1 MWLRAAAFFLLAVP
15 LAAFGHGPP
24 IPIAFWGDFSAPDG
38 ECQRVIARM
47 AATCALD
54 VWAVRDACWRAQLN
68 GETCDVES
76 TEAAIEAAHTR
87 ATGTANRVCTR
98 LDANLSELGYLSLVD
113 MNIDIDVFC
122 SELEQ
127 AMESAVYGPALRR
140 GEIQPV
146 DPGTRACIAQTGDEA
161 TQLLRAGFHARR
173 RRFDYIA
180 NNPFPPS
187 RKFAAI
193 ARSTQAIARAQQRVQ
208 SRLAAACPQFD
219 TIYPRPIAPYLTLV
233 AERADCL
240 TGRVYI
246 QDFVVCPDPICG
258 NGMREPGERCD
269 DGNTV
274 SGDDCRADCQ
284 AVTGVAA
291 PAKGN

>member
-1 MWLRAAAFFLLAVP
+1 MWLLAAAFFLLAAP
-15 LAAFGHGPP
+15 IAAFGHGPP
-24 IPIAFWGDFSAPDG
+24 IPIAFWGDFNAADG
-38 ECQRVIARM
+38 QCQRVIARM

-54 VWAVRDACWRAQLN
+54 VWRLSDACLHAQLN
-68 GETCDVES
+68 GESCDREA
-76 TEAAIEAAHTR
+76 TEAAIEAAHTS
-87 ATGTANRVCTR
+87 ATTTANRACSR
-98 LDANLSELGYLSLVD
+98 LNASLSELGYLSLVD

-122 SELEQ
+122 SELQQ
-127 AMESAVYGPALRR
+127 AMESAVYGPALHG

-146 DPGTRACIAQTGDEA
+146 DPATRSCIERTSDEA
-161 TQLLRAGFHARR
+161 TRLLQASFHSRR

-180 NNPFPPS
+180 NNSFPPS

-193 ARSTQAIARAQQRVQ
+193 ARSTQFITRAQQRLQ
-208 SRLAAACPQFD
+208 SRLSAACPTFAAV
-219 TIYPRPIAPYLTLV
+219 YPRPVVPYLTLV

-246 QDFVVCPDPICG
+246 QDFIVCPDPTCG

-284 AVTGVAA
+284 AVT
-291 PAKGN
+291 P